1 MVRPEI
7 HEKDRLC
14 FGPVGMDSFTPKY
27 VVENGE
33 VRDFEKTGVLYVAM
47 AEKTTF
53 ERPKVVYEFSHILWG
68 IYVYKSGLRFSFR

>member
-14 FGPVGMDSFTPKY
+14 FGPVVMDRFTPKY

-47 AEKTTF
+47 AEK
-53 ERPKVVYEFSHILWG
+53 PL
-68 IYVYKSGLRFSFR
+68 